1 MISSAESSRVLPT
14 GARVKQLDNAL
25 GRLSGLVRRE
35 LVGPD
40 QPPLSSRLTTHQRPT
55 NPRSFSERRA
65 DQAGGRDAEGL
76 SALEERGLET
86 MQIDAQSIT

>member
-1 MISSAESSRVLPT
+1 MISSAESSRGVPT

-25 GRLSGLVRRE
+25 RRLRGLVRRE
-35 LVGPD
+35 LIGPAR
-40 QPPLSSRLTTHQRPT
+40 PPLSSRLTRPQRPT

-76 SALEERGLET
+76 STLEERGLQAV
-86 MQIDAQSIT
+86 QIDADAIT